1 MRWRETVA
9 AGGDRVG
16 YQDASAFAR
25 LFREQVGMTL
35 GARIGCDLGVAGR
48 GPLAGVVGGDE
59 GA

>member
-1 MRWRETVA
+1 MA